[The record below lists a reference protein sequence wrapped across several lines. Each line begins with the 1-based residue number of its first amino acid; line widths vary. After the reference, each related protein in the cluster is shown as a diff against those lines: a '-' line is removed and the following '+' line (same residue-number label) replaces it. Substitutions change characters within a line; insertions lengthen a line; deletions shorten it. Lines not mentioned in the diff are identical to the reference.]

1 MTLEQ
6 ISELVKSESVKIVS
20 FDIFD
25 TLLVRPCI
33 IPSDMFK
40 IVATRAGYDES
51 FVKIRQ
57 LAEQYARENKPFYE
71 DDITIDDIYKHL
83 HLNFEFSTEECE
95 KLKTIE
101 MEVEFDYLYPKNSIQ
116 KIFFEALENH
126 KKVIIVSDMYLPK
139 K

>member
-101 MEVEFDYLYPKNSIQ
+101 MEVEFDYLYPK
-116 KIFFEALENH
+116 
-126 KKVIIVSDMYLPK
+126 
-139 K
+139 